1 MLRVWVQTTIL
12 LFILA
17 TNCWA
22 YTVGTVTTQSG
33 PTEIQRNR
41 QVIPSAVQSPV
52 EMEDA
57 VVTANSKVGI
67 TFKDDSRVEITEQS
81 KLVIDSFVY
90 DNTKQDAGKLG
101 LKIALGTARF
111 ASGQIAKHS
120 PENLKIETP
129 TATVGVRGT
138 DFSLTVDEIGRS
150 LIILLPSCPTGWKD
164 IEKDCVTGEIM
175 VTSSMG
181 TVIMNKPFQS
191 TKVGSRESNPSKPN
205 IINLSFDQ
213 INNMLIL
220 TPPKQRAD
228 NERQSKTALDINF
241 LDKDMLKFDG
251 LDTNFLTL
259 TGNGRLDVNAL
270 EENLLYNALDL
281 ANAELLGN
289 MLALEDQKLPGYA
302 KFNRPAGLRAVYDD
316 MSLIVYRNGISSYA
330 EITVDKEASSVI
342 NLSQDGTNI
351 SQTVNRTGGT
361 TINIK
366 QSR

>member
-1 MLRVWVQTTIL
+1 MSRVWGQATIL

-22 YTVGTVTTQSG
+22 DAVGTVTTQTG

-41 QVIPSAVQSPV
+41 QVIPSAVQSSL

-57 VVTANSKVGI
+57 VVTANAKVGI

-150 LIILLPSCPTGWKD
+150 LIILLPSCPIGWKN

-191 TKVGSRESNPSKPN
+191 TKVGSRESAPGKPN

-220 TPPKQRAD
+220 TPPKQAAGD
-228 NERQSKTALDINF
+228 EHQTKTALDINF
-241 LDKDMLKFDG
+241 LDKDLLKFDG
-251 LDTNFLTL
+251 LDQNLLTVG
-259 TGNGRLDVNAL
+259 GNRLDVNAL

-281 ANAELLGN
+281 ANSDLLAN
-289 MLALEDQKLPGYA
+289 MLALEDQKLPRYE
-302 KFNRPAGLRAVYDD
+302 KFNKPAGLRAVYDD
-316 MSLIVYRNGISSYA
+316 MSLIIYRNGISSYA
-330 EITVDKEASSVI
+330 EVTVDKEASSVI

-361 TINIK
+361 VINIK

>member
-1 MLRVWVQTTIL
+1 MSRAWVRTIPL

-17 TNCWA
+17 TDCWA
-22 YTVGTVTTQSG
+22 DAVGTVITQTG

-41 QVIPSAVQSPV
+41 QVIPSAVQSPL

-57 VVTANSKVGI
+57 VITANAKVGI

-120 PENLKIETP
+120 PESLKIETP

-191 TKVGSRESNPSKPN
+191 TKVGSKESNPSRPN
-205 IINLSFDQ
+205 ILNLNLDQ

-220 TPPKQRAD
+220 TPPKQRAE
-228 NERQSKTALDINF
+228 NENTKTALDINF
-241 LDKDMLKFDG
+241 LDKDLLKFDG
-251 LDTNFLTL
+251 LDTNFLAL
-259 TGNGRLDVNAL
+259 TSNSRLDMNYL
-270 EENLLYNALDL
+270 DENMLFNALDL

-289 MLALEDQKLPGYA
+289 MLAAEDERLPKF
-302 KFNRPAGLRAVYDD
+302 KFNKAAGLRAVYND
-316 MSLIVYRNGISSYA
+316 MSLILYRNGISSYA
-330 EITVDKEASSVI
+330 EVTVV
-342 NLSQDGTNI
+342 NVSQDGAAL

-361 TINIK
+361 VITVK
-366 QSR
+366 QGR

>member
-1 MLRVWVQTTIL
+1 M
-12 LFILA
+12 
-17 TNCWA
+17 
-22 YTVGTVTTQSG
+22 
-33 PTEIQRNR
+33 
-41 QVIPSAVQSPV
+41 IPSAVQSSV

-57 VVTANSKVGI
+57 VVTANAKVGI
-67 TFKDDSRVEITEQS
+67 TFRDDSRVEITEQS

-120 PENLKIETP
+120 PESLKIETP

-175 VTSSMG
+175 VSSAMG

-191 TKVGSRESNPSKPN
+191 TRVGTKESNPSRPN
-205 IINLSFDQ
+205 ILNLSLDQ

-220 TPPKQRAD
+220 TPPKQAAGS
-228 NERQSKTALDINF
+228 ETTTKTALDINF
-241 LDKDMLKFDG
+241 LDRDFLKFDG
-251 LDTNFLTL
+251 LDTNFLAL
-259 TGNGRLDVNAL
+259 VGNGRLDINYL
-270 EENLLYNALDL
+270 DENLLYNALDL

-289 MLALEDQKLPGYA
+289 MLAAEDERLP
-302 KFNRPAGLRAVYDD
+302 KFKYNKAAGLRAVYND
-316 MSLIVYRNGISSYA
+316 MSLVLYRNGVTSYA
-330 EITVDKEASSVI
+330 EVTVDKEAATVV
-342 NLSQDGTNI
+342 NLSQDSTAI
-351 SQTVNRTGGT
+351 TQTVNRTGGT

>member
-1 MLRVWVQTTIL
+1 MSRVWGQAIPL

-22 YTVGTVTTQSG
+22 DAVGTVTTQSG
-33 PTEIQRNR
+33 PTEIQRNH
-41 QVIPSAVQSPV
+41 QVIPSAVQSPL

-57 VVTANSKVGI
+57 VVTANAKVGI

-111 ASGQIAKHS
+111 ASGQIAKHT
-120 PENLKIETP
+120 PESLKIETP

-164 IEKDCVTGEIM
+164 IEKDCLTGEIM

-191 TKVGSRESNPSKPN
+191 TKVGTKESNPSKPS
-205 IINLSFDQ
+205 ILNLTLDQ

-220 TPPKQRAD
+220 TPPKSTGEGEGR
-228 NERQSKTALDINF
+228 SKTALDINF
-241 LDKDMLKFDG
+241 LDKDLLKFDG
-251 LDTNFLTL
+251 LDANLLALVGNSKLDMNFL
-259 TGNGRLDVNAL
+259 D
-270 EENLLYNALDL
+270 ENLLYNALDL
-281 ANAELLGN
+281 ANADLLAN
-289 MLALEDQKLPGYA
+289 MLAAEDERLP
-302 KFNRPAGLRAVYDD
+302 KFKYNKAAGLRAIYND
-316 MSLIVYRNGISSYA
+316 MSLILYRNGLGSYA
-330 EITVDKEASSVI
+330 EVTVDKEAPTVV
-342 NLSQDGTNI
+342 NLNQDSTAI

-361 TINIK
+361 VINIK

>member
-1 MLRVWVQTTIL
+1 
-12 LFILA
+12 
-17 TNCWA
+17 
-22 YTVGTVTTQSG
+22 VTQQSG

-41 QVIPSAVQSPV
+41 QSIPSALQTPV

-57 VVTANSKVGI
+57 IITARAKAMI
-67 TFKDDSRVEITEQS
+67 TFRDDSRVEITEQS
-81 KLVIDSFVY
+81 KLVIDSFVF
-90 DNTKQDAGKLG
+90 DSGKQDAGKLG
-101 LKIALGTARF
+101 LKVALGTARF

-164 IEKDCVTGEIM
+164 IERDCVTGEIM
-175 VTSSMG
+175 VSSAMG

-191 TKVGSRESNPSKPN
+191 TTVGSKESNPARPN
-205 IINLSFDQ
+205 ILNLNLDQ

-228 NERQSKTALDINF
+228 GEGQTKTALDINF

-251 LDTNFLTL
+251 LDANFLAL
-259 TGNGRLDVNAL
+259 TGNGRLDMNYL
-270 EENLLYNALDL
+270 DENFLYNEIDL
-281 ANAELLGN
+281 ANLALLEN
-289 MLALEDQKLPGYA
+289 MLNQQDDERLP
-302 KFNRPAGLRAVYDD
+302 KFKQNKAFGLRATYDD
-316 MSLIVYRNGISSYA
+316 NSLILYRNGVSSYA
-330 EITVDKEASSVI
+330 EVTVDKEAPTVL
-342 NLSQDGTNI
+342 NLIQDGTQI
-351 SQTVNRTGGT
+351 TQVVNRTGGSNI
-361 TINIK
+361 TIR

>member
-1 MLRVWVQTTIL
+1 
-12 LFILA
+12 
-17 TNCWA
+17 
-22 YTVGTVTTQSG
+22 
-33 PTEIQRNR
+33 
-41 QVIPSAVQSPV
+41 
-52 EMEDA
+52 MEDA

-67 TFKDDSRVEITEQS
+67 TFKDDSRVEMTEQS

-90 DNTKQDAGKLG
+90 DSSKQDAGKLG

-120 PENLKIETP
+120 PESLKIETP

-191 TKVGSRESNPSKPN
+191 TKVGSRESNPSRPN
-205 IINLSFDQ
+205 ILNLSLDQ

-220 TPPKQRAD
+220 TPPKQAAS
-228 NERQSKTALDINF
+228 NEQTKTALDINF
-241 LDKDMLKFDG
+241 LDKDLLKFDG
-251 LDTNFLTL
+251 LDTNFLAL
-259 TGNGRLDVNAL
+259 TGNSRLDMNYL
-270 EENLLYNALDL
+270 DENMLFNALDL

-289 MLALEDQKLPGYA
+289 MLAAEDERLPKF
-302 KFNRPAGLRAVYDD
+302 KFNKAAGLRAVYND
-316 MSLIVYRNGISSYA
+316 MSLILYRNGISSYA
-330 EITVDKEASSVI
+330 EVTVDKEAPTVV
-342 NLSQDGTNI
+342 NLSQDSQTL

-361 TINIK
+361 VITVK

>member
-1 MLRVWVQTTIL
+1 MLRAWGQAILL

-17 TNCWA
+17 TDCWA
-22 YTVGTVTTQSG
+22 DAVGTVTQQTG

-41 QVIPSAVQSPV
+41 QVIPSAVQSAI

-67 TFKDDSRVEITEQS
+67 TFRDDSRVEITEQS
-81 KLVIDSFVY
+81 KLVIDSFVF
-90 DNTKQDAGKLG
+90 DSSKQDAGKLG

-164 IEKDCVTGEIM
+164 IETDCVTGEIM
-175 VTSSMG
+175 VSSAMG

-191 TKVGSRESNPSKPN
+191 TRVGTKESNPSKPN
-205 IINLSFDQ
+205 ILNLSLDQ

-220 TPPKQRAD
+220 TPPKQAAEGD
-228 NERQSKTALDINF
+228 GKTKTALDINF
-241 LDKDMLKFDG
+241 LDKDLLKFDG
-251 LDTNFLTL
+251 LDTNFLAL
-259 TGNGRLDVNAL
+259 IGNGRLDMNYL
-270 EENLLYNALDL
+270 DENLLYNALDL
-281 ANAELLGN
+281 ANSDMLAN
-289 MLALEDQKLPGYA
+289 MLAAEDERLP
-302 KFNRPAGLRAVYDD
+302 KFKYNKAAGLRAVYND
-316 MSLIVYRNGISSYA
+316 MSLVLYRNGVSSYA
-330 EITVDKEASSVI
+330 EVTVDKEAPTVV
-342 NLSQDGTNI
+342 NLSQDSTSI
-351 SQTVNRTGGT
+351 TQTVNRTGGT

>member
-1 MLRVWVQTTIL
+1 MSRAWVQTIPL

-17 TNCWA
+17 TDCWA
-22 YTVGTVTTQSG
+22 DAVGTVITQTG

-41 QVIPSAVQSPV
+41 QVIPSAVQSSV

-67 TFKDDSRVEITEQS
+67 TFKDDSKVEITEQS
-81 KLVIDSFVY
+81 KLVIHSFVF

-101 LKIALGTARF
+101 LKIALGTVRF

-120 PENLKIETP
+120 PESLKIETP

-191 TKVGSRESNPSKPN
+191 TKVGTRESNPSRPN
-205 IINLSFDQ
+205 ILNLSLDQ

-220 TPPKQRAD
+220 TPPKQAASDENRT
-228 NERQSKTALDINF
+228 RTALDINF
-241 LDKDMLKFDG
+241 LDKDLLKFDG
-251 LDTNFLTL
+251 LDTNFLSL
-259 TGNGRLDVNAL
+259 TGNSRLDMNYL
-270 EENLLYNALDL
+270 DENMLFNALDL

-289 MLALEDQKLPGYA
+289 MLAAEDERLPKF
-302 KFNRPAGLRAVYDD
+302 KFNKAAGLRAVYND
-316 MSLIVYRNGISSYA
+316 MSLILYRNGISSYA
-330 EITVDKEASSVI
+330 EVTVDKEAPTVV
-342 NLSQDGTNI
+342 NVNQDGAAI

-361 TINIK
+361 VITVK
-366 QSR
+366 QGR